1 MDEGVLGFWWLVV
14 FGFLVGV
21 FFGGLVL
28 SFGWMG
34 FRWVCFGFG
43 GF

>member
-21 FFGGLVL
+21 FWFLRVLGGWVL
-28 SFGWMG
+28 G
-34 FRWVCFGFG
+34 FRWVGFG
-43 GF
+43 